1 MARLTEK
8 SVGHALTRAAR
19 LHRARMGQSLAE
31 IGLFPGQDQLIETL
45 ADNGEMVVGALARA
59 LSVKAPTVSKALA
72 RLEVQGLVARRGLD
86 TDARLTLVGLTDLGR
101 TRAAS
106 LDGLWHVVEDEML
119 SGMDGKD
126 RKRLRKLLRKA
137 VRNLSGRGSAGSP
150 DAADEDDD
158 S

>member
-19 LHRARMGQSLAE
+19 LHRSRMGQLLAG

-45 ADNGEMVVGALARA
+45 ADNGDMVVGALARA
-59 LSVKAPTVSKALA
+59 LNVKAPTVSKALA
-72 RLEVQGLVARRGLD
+72 RLEVQDLVTRRGLES
-86 TDARLTLVGLTDLGR
+86 DARLTLVGLTDLGR

-106 LDGLWHVVEDEML
+106 LEGLWHVVEDEML
-119 SGMDGKD
+119 GDMDGKD

-137 VRNLSGRGSAGSP
+137 VRNLSGRDSAAP
-150 DAADEDDD
+150 ADADEDDD